1 MKLKHYNIG
10 LIGLG
15 DIAGEY
21 LDTFKHVPNIT
32 VTAAA
37 TRHPADIEQKANQYS
52 IPSVY
57 TVDDLLADDNIDIV
71 LNLTTPDAHYDL
83 ALAAL
88 NAGKHIYNEKPLAFN
103 RDQCKTLLDTAQKNN
118 LRIACAPDTFLGPA
132 TQTCRRLIDTGRI
145 GKPLH
150 AAAFMQSPGVE
161 HWHPNPEFYY
171 KPGGGPLFDMGP
183 YYLTTLIYL
192 LGPVKS
198 VFGSASINIEQRTIT
213 SGPRHGQTI
222 RVEVPTHVVALLTFQ
237 SGLVCN
243 LVMSFEVRASRHSGI
258 EIQGRDATL
267 HLADPNYFDT
277 DVTLTQGHYD
287 DNQQYI
293 WHPQSLDF
301 DLPHIRRGFGIA
313 EMTYAME
320 NKKDHLTDG
329 QLAAHVVDVMQTIH
343 ESSLQSKSLP
353 VKSSCLHPEP
363 LAKELISF
371 LSD

>member
-1 MKLKHYNIG
+1 MKLKNYNVG

-15 DIAGEY
+15 DISGQY
-21 LDTFKHVPNIT
+21 LDTLKHVPNLT
-32 VTAAA
+32 VTAVA
-37 TRHPADIEQKANQYS
+37 TRHPSSVEQKARQYS
-52 IPSVY
+52 IPNVY

-103 RDQCKTLLDTAQKNN
+103 RDQCKTLLDAAQKNN

-132 TQTCRRLIDTGRI
+132 IQTCRRLIDTNVI

-183 YYLTTLIYL
+183 YYLTTLVYL

-213 SGPRHGQTI
+213 SQPRHGKTI
-222 RVEVPTHVVALLTFQ
+222 RVEVPTHVVAILTFQ

-258 EIQGRDATL
+258 EIHGRDATL

-277 DVTLTQGHYD
+277 AVTLTEGHYD

-293 WHPQSLDF
+293 WHPVPLDF

-313 EMTYAME
+313 EMTYSME
-320 NKKDHLTDG
+320 NDKDHLTNG
-329 QLAAHVVDVMQTIH
+329 RLAAHVVDIMQTIH
-343 ESSLQSKSLP
+343 ESASQSKPLP
-353 VKSSCLHPEP
+353 VKTTCNQPDP
-363 LAKELISF
+363 LAKELITYCR
-371 LSD
+371 